1 MKVKD
6 LAIEIE
12 KAVKEYTE
20 EVERGIATVIEKDV
34 QEAVTELKNTSP
46 KRTGDY
52 AKGWTAKKEV
62 SEGHIKMTIYNKNK
76 PQITH
81 LLEHGH
87 AKRNG
92 GRVSGIPHI
101 KPVEQKLNE
110 QVVRDI
116 EDVIKRGGA

>member
-6 LAIEIE
+6 LTIEIE
-12 KAVKEYTE
+12 KAVKDYTE

-46 KRTGDY
+46 KRTGEY

-62 SEGHIKMTIYNKNK
+62 SEGKIKMIIYNKNK

-87 AKRNG
+87 AKRAG